1 MNLMATENLFL
12 PKSSDMY
19 GMIEAFLQVTHLL
32 EYLLAQNESLY
43 FEEHTPKLLKI
54 DAVRHLL

>member
-43 FEEHTPKLLKI
+43 FEEHTPKLLIVSK
-54 DAVRHLL
+54 